1 VVSRV
6 KKSLSVSVE
15 LAPLVAAELLVEL
28 EVLVVLGSCDP
39 VGNAVT
45 VAGVV
50 ITRPPEFPR

>member
-1 VVSRV
+1 
-6 KKSLSVSVE
+6 VSVE